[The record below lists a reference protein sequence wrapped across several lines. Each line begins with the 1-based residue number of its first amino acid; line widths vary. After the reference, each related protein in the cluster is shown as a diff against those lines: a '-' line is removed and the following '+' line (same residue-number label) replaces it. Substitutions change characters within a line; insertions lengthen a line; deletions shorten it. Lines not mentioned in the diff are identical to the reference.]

1 MTLSC
6 ILLAL
11 ILDAFLGE
19 PVWIWSKIPHPT
31 VLMGRII
38 KWCELKYN
46 NGINRKNKGIL
57 FIASMVIFFAI
68 FGYLIE
74 KLPFSAIWKILIVAI
89 LLSHKSLTEHVTAVS
104 LGLQKNLSQ
113 GRTAVAM
120 IVGRDTANLAE
131 TDIARSAIESAAEN
145 FSDGIIAPLFW
156 FLIGGLP
163 GILIY
168 KFVNTSDSMIGYKNI
183 QYNQFGWAAAR
194 LDDLLNW
201 IPARLSGLLICIVHQ
216 NNSAL
221 NIMWRDAKLH
231 RSPNAGWPESAMAG
245 VLDVS
250 ISGPRSYEGV
260 IKNYPFV
267 NVDGKKKLT
276 AVDIDNAVDVLWR
289 SWGGL
294 VLGCGI
300 ILFFSTII

>member
-57 FIASMVIFFAI
+57 FIAFMVIFLAI

-74 KLPFSAIWKILIVAI
+74 RLPFSAIWKILIVSI
-89 LLSHKSLTEHVTAVS
+89 LLSHKSLPEHVTAVS

-300 ILFFSTII
+300 ILLFSTII

>member
-11 ILDAFLGE
+11 ILDAFIGE

-57 FIASMVIFFAI
+57 FIASMVIFLAI

-294 VLGCGI
+294 VLGCGV

>member
-31 VLMGRII
+31 VLMGKII

-57 FIASMVIFFAI
+57 FIASMVIFLAI
-68 FGYLIE
+68 FGCLIE

>member
-57 FIASMVIFFAI
+57 FIASMVIFLAI

-294 VLGCGI
+294 VLGCGVV
-300 ILFFSTII
+300 LFFSTII

>member
-19 PVWIWSKIPHPT
+19 PVWIWSKVPHPA
-31 VLMGRII
+31 VLMGKVI
-38 KWCELKYN
+38 KWGEIKYN
-46 NGINRKNKGIL
+46 NGINRKSKGIL
-57 FIASMVIFFAI
+57 FIIFFVIFLAI
-68 FGYLIE
+68 LGYLIE
-74 KLPFSAIWKILIVAI
+74 KLPISAIWKTLIVAM

-104 LGLQKNLSQ
+104 LGLQKNISQ
-113 GRTAVAM
+113 GRIAIAM
-120 IVGRDTANLAE
+120 IVGRDTTDLEE

-156 FLIGGLP
+156 FLVGGLP

-201 IPARLSGLLICIVHQ
+201 IPAGPINDLSEVFNDPQVVFRGLV
-216 NNSAL
+216 
-221 NIMWRDAKLH
+221 
-231 RSPNAGWPESAMAG
+231 
-245 VLDVS
+245 
-250 ISGPRSYEGV
+250 
-260 IKNYPFV
+260 
-267 NVDGKKKLT
+267 KK
-276 AVDIDNAVDVLWR
+276 IDNIPTVVSPYNFSGSEMNISKA
-289 SWGGL
+289 SPK
-294 VLGCGI
+294 LGENTDE
-300 ILFFSTII
+300 ILTYLKNK

>member
-57 FIASMVIFFAI
+57 FIAFMVIFLAI

-74 KLPFSAIWKILIVAI
+74 RLPFSAIWKILIVAI

-221 NIMWRDAKLH
+221 NIMWRDARLH

-294 VLGCGI
+294 VLGCGV

>member
-31 VLMGRII
+31 VLMGKII

-57 FIASMVIFFAI
+57 FIAFMVIFLAI

-74 KLPFSAIWKILIVAI
+74 RLPFSAIWKILIVAI

>member
-57 FIASMVIFFAI
+57 FIASMVIFLAI

-294 VLGCGI
+294 VLGCGV

>member
-57 FIASMVIFFAI
+57 FIAFMVIFLAI

-74 KLPFSAIWKILIVAI
+74 RLPFSAIWKILIVAI

-216 NNSAL
+216 NNSAF

>member
-19 PVWIWSKIPHPT
+19 PVWIWSKVPHPA
-31 VLMGRII
+31 VLMGKVI
-38 KWCELKYN
+38 KWGEIKYN
-46 NGINRKNKGIL
+46 NGINRKSKGIL
-57 FIASMVIFFAI
+57 FIIFFVIFLAI
-68 FGYLIE
+68 LGYLIE
-74 KLPFSAIWKILIVAI
+74 KLPFSAIWKILIVAM

-104 LGLQKNLSQ
+104 LGLQKNISQ
-113 GRTAVAM
+113 GRTAIAM
-120 IVGRDTANLAE
+120 IVGRDTADLEE

-156 FLIGGLP
+156 FLVGGLP

-201 IPARLSGLLICIVHQ
+201 IPARLSGLLICIVYQ
-216 NNSAL
+216 NHSAL
-221 NIMWRDAKLH
+221 NVMWRDAKLH

-245 VLDVS
+245 VLGVS

-260 IKNYPFV
+260 IQNYPLV
-267 NVDGKKKLT
+267 NPDGKKKLT

-294 VLGCGI
+294 VLGLGI
-300 ILFFSTII
+300 ILFCSTII

>member
-11 ILDAFLGE
+11 FLDAFLGE

-57 FIASMVIFFAI
+57 FIAFMVIFLAI

-74 KLPFSAIWKILIVAI
+74 RLPFSAIWKILIVAI

-221 NIMWRDAKLH
+221 NIMWRDASLH

-294 VLGCGI
+294 VLGCGV

>member
-1 MTLSC
+1 M
-6 ILLAL
+6 
-11 ILDAFLGE
+11 E
-19 PVWIWSKIPHPT
+19 
-31 VLMGRII
+31 
-38 KWCELKYN
+38 
-46 NGINRKNKGIL
+46 
-57 FIASMVIFFAI
+57 
-68 FGYLIE
+68 
-74 KLPFSAIWKILIVAI
+74 ILIVAI

-294 VLGCGI
+294 VLGCGV

>member
-57 FIASMVIFFAI
+57 FIAFMVIFLAI

>member
-31 VLMGRII
+31 ILMGKII

-57 FIASMVIFFAI
+57 FIASMVIFLAI

>member
-57 FIASMVIFFAI
+57 FIAFMVIFLAI

-163 GILIY
+163 GILFY

>member
-57 FIASMVIFFAI
+57 FIAFMVIFLAI

-74 KLPFSAIWKILIVAI
+74 RLPFSAIWNILIVAI

-216 NNSAL
+216 NTSAL
-221 NIMWRDAKLH
+221 NIMWRDASLH

-294 VLGCGI
+294 VLGCGV

>member
-31 VLMGRII
+31 VIMGKII

-57 FIASMVIFFAI
+57 FIAFMVIFLAI

-74 KLPFSAIWKILIVAI
+74 RLPFSTIWKILIVAI

-294 VLGCGI
+294 VLGCGV

>member
-19 PVWIWSKIPHPT
+19 PVWIWSKVPHPA
-31 VLMGRII
+31 VLMGKVI
-38 KWCELKYN
+38 KWGEIKYN
-46 NGINRKNKGIL
+46 NGINRKSKGIL
-57 FIASMVIFFAI
+57 FIIFFVIFLAI
-68 FGYLIE
+68 LGYLIE
-74 KLPFSAIWKILIVAI
+74 KLPISAIWKTLIVAM

-104 LGLQKNLSQ
+104 LGLQKNISQ
-113 GRTAVAM
+113 GRIAIAM
-120 IVGRDTANLAE
+120 IVGRDTTDLEE

-156 FLIGGLP
+156 FLVGGLP

-201 IPARLSGLLICIVHQ
+201 IPARLSGLLICIVYQ
-216 NNSAL
+216 NHSAL
-221 NIMWRDAKLH
+221 NVMWRDAKLH

-245 VLDVS
+245 VLGVS

-260 IKNYPFV
+260 IQNYPLI
-267 NVDGKKKLT
+267 NPDGKKKLT

-294 VLGCGI
+294 VLGLGI
-300 ILFFSTII
+300 ILFCSTII

>member
-46 NGINRKNKGIL
+46 NGVNRKNKGIL
-57 FIASMVIFFAI
+57 FIAFMVIFLAI

-74 KLPFSAIWKILIVAI
+74 RLPFSAIWNILIVAI

-221 NIMWRDAKLH
+221 NIMWRDARLH

-294 VLGCGI
+294 VLGCGV

>member
-57 FIASMVIFFAI
+57 FIASMVIFLAI

-89 LLSHKSLTEHVTAVS
+89 LLSHKSLPEHVTAVS

-250 ISGPRSYEGV
+250 ISGPRSYDGV